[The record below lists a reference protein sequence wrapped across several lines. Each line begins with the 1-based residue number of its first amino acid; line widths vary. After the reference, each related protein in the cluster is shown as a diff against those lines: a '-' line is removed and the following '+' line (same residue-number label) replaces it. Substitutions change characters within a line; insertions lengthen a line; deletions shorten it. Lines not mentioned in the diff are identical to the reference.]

1 MKKVYFLVIHNK
13 KYKTWSIEDDQ
24 LLLKLIPQNKSRNKW
39 KNISKIIGKTVIDC
53 IKRFKLIN
61 PNFKKGLW
69 TQEEDFQVINL
80 SKIYG
85 KNWAKIA
92 SGLPHKN
99 RTGKQ
104 IRQRYLNFLD
114 PKINRE
120 KFSVEEDIKILELF
134 ETYKTNWRY
143 YTKHLI
149 NRTADMIKGRY
160 YSSVRY
166 NVKVLNIL
174 DSLNYSNKIGKGKEN
189 VKNVMPSLLNT
200 FEKNHKKDS
209 YDCNLQLY
217 NEKNKMCSIKNI
229 EETNQILNHENF
241 DFKIKLKNVF
251 KTTKL
256 KKSKKININL
266 LNDSSNKSSNE
277 SISKNSNFRFFYKK
291 TNNLKKSKEISS
303 IHENS
308 FKINCSLNEES
319 SINSEHKYFINN
331 TNEIFNNAESE
342 FSESINA
349 NTLNSFSFIKS
360 INNEIITYLKQNT
373 LKSDLKKFEYKS
385 NLFHISEDTSD
396 DYFQNTEISHNESNS
411 LDSFTKS
418 FNQFTDD
425 LNLNEIIYGKK
436 IIHNITDFLI

>member
-1 MKKVYFLVIHNK
+1 MY
-13 KYKTWSIEDDQ
+13 
-24 LLLKLIPQNKSRNKW
+24 
-39 KNISKIIGKTVIDC
+39 
-53 IKRFKLIN
+53 
-61 PNFKKGLW
+61 
-69 TQEEDFQVINL
+69 
-80 SKIYG
+80 
-85 KNWAKIA
+85 
-92 SGLPHKN
+92 
-99 RTGKQ
+99 
-104 IRQRYLNFLD
+104 
-114 PKINRE
+114 
-120 KFSVEEDIKILELF
+120 
-134 ETYKTNWRY
+134 
-143 YTKHLI
+143 
-149 NRTADMIKGRY
+149 
-160 YSSVRY
+160 
-166 NVKVLNIL
+166 
-174 DSLNYSNKIGKGKEN
+174 
-189 VKNVMPSLLNT
+189 
-200 FEKNHKKDS
+200 
-209 YDCNLQLY
+209 
-217 NEKNKMCSIKNI
+217 
-229 EETNQILNHENF
+229 
-241 DFKIKLKNVF
+241 
-251 KTTKL
+251 
-256 KKSKKININL
+256 INL

-425 LNLNEIIYGKK
+425 INLNEIIYGKK